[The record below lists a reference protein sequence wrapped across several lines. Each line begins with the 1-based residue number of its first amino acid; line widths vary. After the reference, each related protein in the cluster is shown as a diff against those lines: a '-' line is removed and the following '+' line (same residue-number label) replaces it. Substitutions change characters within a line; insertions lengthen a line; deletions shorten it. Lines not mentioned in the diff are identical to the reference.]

1 MMSRALLLELNKEIR
16 RIYMAGS
23 EQASG
28 DVRLQRL
35 LPQLRQLAERAPVFG
50 KLADGVAGLV
60 EREGMANRSSEESL
74 QELAGLLASVLRT
87 TGEYSTIC

>member
-1 MMSRALLLELNKEIR
+1 MRDKA
-16 RIYMAGS
+16 
-23 EQASG
+23 
-28 DVRLQRL
+28 
-35 LPQLRQLAERAPVFG
+35 APVFG